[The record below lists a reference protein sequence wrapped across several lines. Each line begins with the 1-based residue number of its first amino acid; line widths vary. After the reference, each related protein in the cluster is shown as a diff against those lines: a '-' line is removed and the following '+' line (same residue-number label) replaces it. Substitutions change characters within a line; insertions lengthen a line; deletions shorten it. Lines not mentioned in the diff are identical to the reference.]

1 MSEQRIE
8 SYKQGLSGALFK
20 YGLYSQNSKVLTDV
34 RGCGKIKAS
43 EMVITNG
50 QNQRGKNG

>member
-20 YGLYSQNSKVLTDV
+20 YGLYSQNSKVLAMVKDYSI
-34 RGCGKIKAS
+34 IKAS
-43 EMVITNG
+43 RMVTTH
-50 QNQRGKNG
+50 GKNVLE